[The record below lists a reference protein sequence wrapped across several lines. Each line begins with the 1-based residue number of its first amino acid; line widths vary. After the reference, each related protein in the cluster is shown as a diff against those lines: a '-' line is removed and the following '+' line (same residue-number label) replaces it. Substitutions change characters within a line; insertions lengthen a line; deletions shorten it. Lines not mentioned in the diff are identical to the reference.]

1 MEDPSTDDSLC
12 EVADAQPD
20 DAITALEAASE
31 AQVNWAK
38 HPPRERGEILPRA
51 FEMITE
57 RIDELLGTRTTSQ
70 GSGITPMANPL
81 PKRPMAPRSSSQV
94 RAGGTRRRIP
104 LRAVVT
110 ILSRTPRERSKHRD
124 HGE

>member
-51 FEMITE
+51 FETITE
-57 RIDELLGTRTTSQ
+57 RIDELAPDAP
-70 GSGITPMANPL
+70 TPGRGGGPL
-81 PKRPMAPRSSSQV
+81 HPRGDV
-94 RAGGTRRRIP
+94 GGRGR
-104 LRAVVT
+104 LCA
-110 ILSRTPRERSKHRD
+110 
-124 HGE
+124 

>member
-1 MEDPSTDDSLC
+1 MEDPSTAESLC

-51 FEMITE
+51 FETITE
-57 RIDELLGTRTTSQ
+57 RIDELALLMTLEMASRSPTQRLRS
-70 GSGITPMANPL
+70 PML
-81 PKRPMAPRSSSQV
+81 RSSST
-94 RAGGTRRRIP
+94 GTQSKLCASMAATRSRRM
-104 LRAVVT
+104 VWVGS
-110 ILSRTPRERSKHRD
+110 SR
-124 HGE
+124 